1 MKKPS
6 DLHVKQG
13 TIVLDISLRYS
24 QFKQKYC
31 LLYLKYI
38 AFCYRTSC
46 SINVWLALI
55 ASWPS

>member
-24 QFKQKYC
+24 QFTDVFKDGLVKNKSIVYC
-31 LLYLKYI
+31 I
-38 AFCYRTSC
+38 
-46 SINVWLALI
+46 
-55 ASWPS
+55 